1 MKHALMK
8 SPWIGFGS
16 LIQHRAPLDCGRM
29 WVFGKGVGQKKEK
42 KKKDLKIASNV

>member
-16 LIQHRAPLDCGRM
+16 LMSAQRAPLACGRM
-29 WVFGKGVGQKKEK
+29 WVFGKGVGQKKKEK
-42 KKKDLKIASNV
+42 KKI